1 MHQGFARGIKNRH
14 IQRFFE
20 EKFTLSTVGD
30 YLSAFLV
37 QLQSQGGKTEG
48 SVFARFRRQEKS
60 CSAAAPRPRAKLQ
73 SFIVAKP
80 SIISRPLQPP
90 ASSQDQKLIP
100 KLRPTPTQR
109 AKRAGKMLREMF
121 YWSGVTRRLGRE
133 GVIRGSRLLE
143 FILRPLLK
151 WESRCGRKEEE

>member
-1 MHQGFARGIKNRH
+1 MHQGFAKGIKNRH
-14 IQRFFE
+14 IQRFFK
-20 EKFTLSTVGD
+20 EKITLSTVGD

-37 QLQSQGGKTEG
+37 QLKSQGGKTEG
-48 SVFARFRRQEKS
+48 SVFERFRRQEKS

-100 KLRPTPTQR
+100 KLRPTPTR
-109 AKRAGKMLREMF
+109 GAKK
-121 YWSGVTRRLGRE
+121 
-133 GVIRGSRLLE
+133 
-143 FILRPLLK
+143 
-151 WESRCGRKEEE
+151 GRKNALRNVLLVGRDEASGEGGCDQGVV

>member
-1 MHQGFARGIKNRH
+1 MHQGFAKGIKNRH

-20 EKFTLSTVGD
+20 EKITSSTVGV
-30 YLSAFLV
+30 YSSRVFLV
-37 QLQSQGGKTEG
+37 HLKSQGGKTEG
-48 SVFARFRRQEKS
+48 SVFERFRRQEKS

-100 KLRPTPTQR
+100 KLRPTPTR
-109 AKRAGKMLREMF
+109 GAKK
-121 YWSGVTRRLGRE
+121 
-133 GVIRGSRLLE
+133 
-143 FILRPLLK
+143 
-151 WESRCGRKEEE
+151 GRKNALRNVLLVGRDEASGEGGCDQGVV